1 MNEHRRDLP
10 EDELPKSAPREGTFD
25 AQLLFPTPFVE
36 APQPIQSIVKRDGR
50 TAPFERAKIAA
61 AIRRAGN
68 GKGDS
73 GAEHADSIAN
83 GVTLYLTKKLQGRT
97 PSVEEVDDAV
107 ERVLIELGHAETAL
121 AYARHRDRRDR
132 IRRFKD
138 GDIDGV
144 LREFE
149 EARQE
154 SVAAAPPDALSLFVR
169 TSDERLA
176 TWDRERIVDALIR
189 ETGMDATPA
198 RFIALQV
205 ERQILGAGVKTLTT
219 SLVREL
225 VDAKLIEFGLEDYRV
240 RHRRLGVPLYDA
252 ERIICR
258 PNERGAAYACDPAA
272 TDLVLAERVK
282 REFALTQ
289 VFTREVADAHLRGDL
304 HLHDLGFIDRLH
316 EIVQPIEFV
325 KLFGVRTDSNRLPH
339 PPAFVNTLLSQI
351 GAFNETLTNH
361 FTNGVS
367 WDAINVYLAPLTSS
381 LNEKALDQVTRL
393 LLVRLSGRAAHPCL
407 SSPAS
412 ELVLHWSVPRYLQD
426 QHAVAARGEAPGQDY
441 GQLAPYARE
450 VARILLRQYLQEED
464 VKIASNAPVPCVRVS
479 DAFFQTPGSAEF
491 LEMAAEAAGSSG
503 AVHFLFERRPEAPE
517 PGKRVWQPRYTA
529 VHKVTLN
536 LARLAYRSGSFERF
550 GNDLADLAALAAAA
564 HQQKRTFI
572 QNLLELKHA
581 GPLGILASE
590 HDGAPFIDLDD
601 AVFLVG
607 VTGLYECAQA
617 LTGKTAPTDGET
629 DNLAEAVM
637 VRLRE
642 LIRQRSDAYG
652 MRMMLAETPDPMI
665 GQRFASLDL
674 QQFSEHA
681 RRVLK
686 TDPITQDLGYTLGVR
701 VAADTGISP
710 IERARREGLIH
721 KEIEGF
727 CETEITMPDARMSSV
742 STADFVEKIFYQT
755 RCRRLRLRPAM

>member
-450 VARILLRQYLQEED
+450 VARILRELGHDVDDPLELLRKNYDYYEPRTSHGSTLSKVVHAVVSYFIHSDEGTWRWFVEAMKSDVYDTQGGTTKEGIHTGVMAATLDIILRCFAGLQISGEHPVIQPRLPEHWQKLSFRFQLRRTWYD
-464 VKIASNAPVPCVRVS
+464 VELEHGRARVS
-479 DAFFQTPGSAEF
+479 IAGREAKEQAVVVDEQTLPLLPGRC
-491 LEMAAEAAGSSG
+491 LE
-503 AVHFLFERRPEAPE
+503 VNFP
-517 PGKRVWQPRYTA
+517 
-529 VHKVTLN
+529 
-536 LARLAYRSGSFERF
+536 
-550 GNDLADLAALAAAA
+550 DD
-564 HQQKRTFI
+564 
-572 QNLLELKHA
+572 
-581 GPLGILASE
+581 PLPMDWGIT
-590 HDGAPFIDLDD
+590 
-601 AVFLVG
+601 V
-607 VTGLYECAQA
+607 
-617 LTGKTAPTDGET
+617 
-629 DNLAEAVM
+629 
-637 VRLRE
+637 
-642 LIRQRSDAYG
+642 
-652 MRMMLAETPDPMI
+652 
-665 GQRFASLDL
+665 
-674 QQFSEHA
+674 
-681 RRVLK
+681 
-686 TDPITQDLGYTLGVR
+686 
-701 VAADTGISP
+701 
-710 IERARREGLIH
+710 
-721 KEIEGF
+721 
-727 CETEITMPDARMSSV
+727 
-742 STADFVEKIFYQT
+742 
-755 RCRRLRLRPAM
+755 